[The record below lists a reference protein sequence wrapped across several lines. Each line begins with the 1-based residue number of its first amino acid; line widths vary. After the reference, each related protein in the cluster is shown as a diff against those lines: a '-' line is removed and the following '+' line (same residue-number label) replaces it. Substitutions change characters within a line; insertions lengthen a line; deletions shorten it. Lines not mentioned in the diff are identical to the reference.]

1 MQRSM
6 ESDFEDENEIC
17 YTSKRRAQPI
27 LAHYDDDSFPSS
39 SWTNPH
45 EVDDDQRSSSMD
57 YYQNDD
63 EEVEDDELF
72 NLPPSSNDLLV
83 PARQALHLA
92 TIYEFLRHF
101 SSILR
106 LSPFLFE
113 HFCTSI
119 IKSVDINNL
128 LFSQIHICLLRLL
141 IKQDDD
147 DGITYA
153 SETDVKG
160 IVDLSF
166 VTMDYLTWPHI
177 LQLYVSNH
185 PQLKMLS
192 QVIREYPFNTSV
204 DDKVDVL
211 SALCDVVLTT
221 KIIRREFDDT
231 KPKQHD
237 DNCRQCQKRGDLLCC
252 DRCEATYHL
261 TCLNPPLT
269 SVPTVEW
276 FCPVCVQNQ
285 VHGVTDCIPP
295 REHRPFYLRHRC
307 IGHDREQRRYWF
319 VCRRLFVED
328 EIGDDVRYYST
339 LEQFDTLLSC
349 LDEAGPEKLLVYRLQ
364 KRYDDIARCMHITG
378 DLPESKFER
387 PAAFLK
393 VIEWSLSVDESL
405 LATPSALDF
414 VPRLDDD
421 EEEEQKSLS
430 TFTDGLVPC
439 YFDEASPTPIDYDG
453 LLDRIKLKIQSRG
466 DPCTMLG
473 QIDGIYDDDEDN
485 NNDESHT
492 KSFVRKRE
500 FFTHSNNGY
509 PSVSAEKVARDYPLP
524 PLLQPLNGQTC
535 YPASISIDVSP
546 ANRMNASK
554 RALWEERVRHQ
565 HSKSPLPCRPPHP
578 LAPSD
583 IYDEARIAVA
593 RLNDEDVH
601 PSIWQRYEQYR
612 TMNRG
617 HSSFRPALNRPYAN
631 NPSYPRSNY
640 YRDYYTG
647 NNYEDEDGILLNNE
661 YDDFGDDFFQQE
673 ENGDEF
679 DIPFRKYGTKTHA
692 VCIRVRRSLDQSLDS
707 SRVYRGTTRGR
718 PRGRG
723 RPPLYG
729 RGGRASHT
737 VQPPRGVNHLTTG
750 SFQSSQHFIQP
761 KLDTVKSAEQPARN
775 KRKPAKVKST
785 PVTPAE
791 EKPRRPGKILR
802 SGRISRKPRRDSE
815 TDFGSDN
822 SDDSGAKDKETGSD
836 DDEEFN
842 LTQLGKRTR
851 TSSSMNHEHFSLQVS
866 AIHSR

>member
-1 MQRSM
+1 M

-39 SWTNPH
+39 SWTNAQ
-45 EVDDDQRSSSMD
+45 EVDDDQRSSSID
-57 YYQNDD
+57 YYQN
-63 EEVEDDELF
+63 EDDDLVDEPF
-72 NLPPSSNDLLV
+72 NLPATSNDLLV

-160 IVDLSF
+160 IIDLSF

-192 QVIREYPFNTSV
+192 QIIREYPFKTSI

-211 SALCDVVLTT
+211 SALCDVALTT

-328 EIGDDVRYYST
+328 ETGDDVRYYSA

-364 KRYDDIARCMHITG
+364 KRYDDIARCMQITL
-378 DLPESKFER
+378 DLSENEP
-387 PAAFLK
+387 
-393 VIEWSLSVDESL
+393 L
-405 LATPSALDF
+405 LRTPSALDF

-421 EEEEQKSLS
+421 DDDEQKSLS

-439 YFDEASPTPIDYDG
+439 FLEEASSAPVDYDH
-453 LLDRIKLKIQSRG
+453 LLDRIKLEMQPRG
-466 DPCTMLG
+466 DPCTMLA
-473 QIDGIYDDDEDN
+473 QIDGVYDNDDDET
-485 NNDESHT
+485 HM
-492 KSFVRKRE
+492 KSFAKKRE
-500 FFTHSNNGY
+500 FFTGSNNG
-509 PSVSAEKVARDYPLP
+509 
-524 PLLQPLNGQTC
+524 C
-535 YPASISIDVSP
+535 SP
-546 ANRMNASK
+546 V
-554 RALWEERVRHQ
+554 RA
-565 HSKSPLPCRPPHP
+565 
-578 LAPSD
+578 
-583 IYDEARIAVA
+583 DE
-593 RLNDEDVH
+593 
-601 PSIWQRYEQYR
+601 
-612 TMNRG
+612 
-617 HSSFRPALNRPYAN
+617 
-631 NPSYPRSNY
+631 
-640 YRDYYTG
+640 
-647 NNYEDEDGILLNNE
+647 
-661 YDDFGDDFFQQE
+661 
-673 ENGDEF
+673 
-679 DIPFRKYGTKTHA
+679 
-692 VCIRVRRSLDQSLDS
+692 
-707 SRVYRGTTRGR
+707 
-718 PRGRG
+718 
-723 RPPLYG
+723 
-729 RGGRASHT
+729 
-737 VQPPRGVNHLTTG
+737 
-750 SFQSSQHFIQP
+750 
-761 KLDTVKSAEQPARN
+761 
-775 KRKPAKVKST
+775 
-785 PVTPAE
+785 
-791 EKPRRPGKILR
+791 
-802 SGRISRKPRRDSE
+802 
-815 TDFGSDN
+815 
-822 SDDSGAKDKETGSD
+822 
-836 DDEEFN
+836 
-842 LTQLGKRTR
+842 
-851 TSSSMNHEHFSLQVS
+851 
-866 AIHSR
+866 